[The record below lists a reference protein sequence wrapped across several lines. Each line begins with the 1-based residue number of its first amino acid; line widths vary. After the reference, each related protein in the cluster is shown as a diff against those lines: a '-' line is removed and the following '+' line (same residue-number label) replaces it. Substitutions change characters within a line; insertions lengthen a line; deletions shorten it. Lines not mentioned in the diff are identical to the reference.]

1 MKVSELVVEKVSA
14 KEIEGHRTCPG
25 RDTWTQEVVTNCHNR
40 MNRIGHE
47 VLISK

>member
-25 RDTWTQEVVTNCHNR
+25 RDTW
-40 MNRIGHE
+40 IPGSGHQ
-47 VLISK
+47 LS